1 MARAVSMMGSG
12 IFGANTI
19 LVGTGLSFD
28 PGSRLG
34 LRLEQHVGGAS
45 DGDELARAVADA
57 GLAEG
62 DGTAAAQEASLG
74 DQVAVASLFHEDT
87 QKAPEE
93 VVLGA
98 LAGDDQQ
105 VRWHGGLV
113 IPKTRAGLNREPRW

>member
-19 LVGTGLSFD
+19 LVATGLSFD

-45 DGDELARAVADA
+45 DGDELARAVADT

-62 DGTAAAQEASLG
+62 DGAAPAQEASLG
-74 DQVAVASLFHEDT
+74 DQVAVARRG
-87 QKAPEE
+87 QKAAVHVERRLPDAAAG
-93 VVLGA
+93 VL
-98 LAGDDQQ
+98 
-105 VRWHGGLV
+105 
-113 IPKTRAGLNREPRW
+113 